1 MAFEPNF
8 MDDDWFA
15 IINYCIDVIFLIDI
29 FITFRTVYIDDLGN
43 VIKTQ
48 DNNGTSN
55 TLVIPSKPGEFR
67 DYEWFVDDLPEF
79 QAFAIKIVMTG
90 TNQAEPP
97 RIRDLKAIAVR

>member
-1 MAFEPNF
+1 MQILMKILYGLF
-8 MDDDWFA
+8 
-15 IINYCIDVIFLIDI
+15 
-29 FITFRTVYIDDLGN
+29 GN
-43 VIKTQ
+43 GIKQQ

-55 TLVIPSKPGEFR
+55 TLVIPSKPDEFR

-79 QAFAIKIVMTG
+79 QSFVIKIVMTG